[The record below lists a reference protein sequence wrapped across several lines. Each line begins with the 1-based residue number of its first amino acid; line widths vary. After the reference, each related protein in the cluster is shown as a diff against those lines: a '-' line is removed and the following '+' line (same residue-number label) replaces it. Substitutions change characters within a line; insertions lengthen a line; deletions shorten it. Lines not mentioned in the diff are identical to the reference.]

1 MSRFPGTDQLL
12 ASLALAAV
20 YLASEKDQLGSY
32 CWGFSNGVTETLRC
46 LGIDQDTVHP
56 RVLTG
61 TEDELD
67 RKCFAGA
74 ASLIESFE
82 STFEKA
88 AVLEE
93 TNPVIIEKKAEFRR
107 EAKERYNQFVKD
119 TVLEN

>member
-1 MSRFPGTDQLL
+1 MKLPGLDQLL

-32 CWGFSNGVTETLRC
+32 CWGFSNGITETLRC
-46 LGIDQDTVHP
+46 LGIDPDVVHP
-56 RVLTG
+56 SVLTG

-74 ASLIESFE
+74 ASLMESFE
-82 STFEKA
+82 NTFEKA

-93 TNPVIIEKKAEFRR
+93 LNPGIIGKKAEFRKQ
-107 EAKERYNQFVKD
+107 AKERYTQFVKD